1 MCATV
6 LALQV
11 TMTMPFVALV
21 GHQESNLRREEY
33 GGDHRQSLGRK
44 WVVVT
49 DEHGNRK
56 LRIRWIVARVVP
68 PATVCKE
75 AWPWSEP
82 AASRESE
89 ATLIPQAR
97 LAIP

>member
-1 MCATV
+1 MCTI
-6 LALQV
+6 
-11 TMTMPFVALV
+11 FVASQMRTTRSGDAV
-21 GHQESNLRREEY
+21 CYQDVKFKRTEQTEGCKRRL
-33 GGDHRQSLGRK
+33 SKK

>member
-1 MCATV
+1 MCTI
-6 LALQV
+6 
-11 TMTMPFVALV
+11 FVAPKMRTELSADAV
-21 GHQESNLRREEY
+21 CYQDVKFRQREQTEDRK
-33 GGDHRQSLGRK
+33 GQLSMK
-44 WVVVT
+44 WVAVT